1 MQAITNVIRT
11 GGMRVFIFSEFRKNL
26 ASLSR
31 LFAASTNRRF
41 EFEKSRQLFIRVH
54 NETVSVVVKLLLAS
68 RRTSR
73 YTNFDD
79 SVFIGR
85 FRTFVPLWKMHSV
98 E

>member
-1 MQAITNVIRT
+1 MNANVIRT
-11 GGMRVFIFSEFRKNL
+11 GGVHVFISREFRKNL
-26 ASLSR
+26 HSLSR
-31 LFAASTNRRF
+31 LFAARTD
-41 EFEKSRQLFIRVH
+41 RQFQFDKRSQLLIRAR
-54 NETVSVVVKLLLAS
+54 NETVSVAVKFLLAS

-85 FRTFVPLWKMHSV
+85 FRKFVPRWEMHSV